1 MIHNIQPGNTEPQDN
16 LIWSARVTLLRDLV
30 ILPARS
36 FDEDTKVCN
45 VRIRG
50 P

>member
-1 MIHNIQPGNTEPQDN
+1 MIHNIQPGNTEQQDN
-16 LIWSARVTLLRDLV
+16 LIWSARVTLLRDLL

-36 FDEDTKVCN
+36 FDDTKVCY